1 MRLSKNTRQSFKKL
15 IKSTLKDWCYYS
27 LFDIIDL
34 LLGVEKMKLEDI
46 KNPKFLKDMD
56 YQELNELSTDIR
68 KFLIENISKTGG
80 HLSSN
85 LGIVELTMA
94 IHRNFNCPKDKI
106 IFDVG
111 HQAYVHKILT
121 GRAKEFKTLR
131 KLNGLSGFQKMS

>member
-1 MRLSKNTRQSFKKL
+1 
-15 IKSTLKDWCYYS
+15 
-27 LFDIIDL
+27 
-34 LLGVEKMKLEDI
+34 MKLEDI

-56 YQELNELSTDIR
+56 YQGLNELSTDIR

-131 KLNGLSGFQKMS
+131 KLNGLSGFQKMSESVYDNYEAVNL

>member
-1 MRLSKNTRQSFKKL
+1 
-15 IKSTLKDWCYYS
+15 
-27 LFDIIDL
+27 
-34 LLGVEKMKLEDI
+34 MKLEDI

-56 YQELNELSTDIR
+56 YQRLNELSKDIR

-131 KLNGLSGFQKMS
+131 KLNGLSGFQKMSESVYDNYEAGHSGFSTAELGFTGW

>member
-1 MRLSKNTRQSFKKL
+1 
-15 IKSTLKDWCYYS
+15 
-27 LFDIIDL
+27 
-34 LLGVEKMKLEDI
+34 MKLEDI

-56 YQELNELSTDIR
+56 YQGLNELSADIR

-111 HQAYVHKILT
+111 HQD
-121 GRAKEFKTLR
+121 FKKT
-131 KLNGLSGFQKMS
+131 